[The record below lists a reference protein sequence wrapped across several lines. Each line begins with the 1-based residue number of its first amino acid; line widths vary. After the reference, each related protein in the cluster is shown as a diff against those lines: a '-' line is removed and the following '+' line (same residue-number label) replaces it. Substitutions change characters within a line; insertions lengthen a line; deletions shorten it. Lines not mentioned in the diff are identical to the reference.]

1 MESAIGKTIR
11 FGVDKM
17 MTVKTEVLLTNNS
30 NFYSQVVLIGKKGR
44 EYIGFR
50 RHDGSYRRI

>member
-1 MESAIGKTIR
+1 MTTAINKTIR

-17 MTVKTEVLLTNNS
+17 MVVKSEIVLTGNS
-30 NFYSQVVLIGKKGR
+30 NYYSQVILIGKKGK

-50 RHDGSYRRI
+50 RHDGSYRRV